1 MEDHV
6 LELKEITKTFP
17 GVKALDRMQ
26 FQLRRGSIHAL
37 IGENGA
43 GKSTLMKVISG
54 IYTPDS
60 GQILLDGAQIHVTS
74 PLDAERKGIS
84 IVHQELSVFNT
95 SSVAENIFTIH
106 APKNQLGMIDYKR
119 MYRDARQI
127 LDQYGFQDVGEKATM
142 RNLSVGR
149 QQIVEILR
157 AVKQNAKVL
166 ILDEPTSALT
176 EKETEVLMQIMRT
189 LHDGGVSIIYI
200 SHRLEEIFQ
209 ICDTVTIM
217 RDGQYIKTLQVSQ
230 TSKEELV
237 KYMVGRD
244 VVYQYGAGTSQIGEE
259 VLRLENVCYKNYVKD
274 VSLCLHAGEVLGLAG
289 LEGAGRTELL
299 ECIFGVHRP
308 ESGKLYLDG
317 KEVHIHSTGSAKRQ
331 KLAYI
336 TKDRKNKGLFLR
348 MSIAD
353 NMLAA
358 NVDRLTRH
366 GFMQFR
372 EGRQDAAEYREKFEI
387 KTPDVNKLVKQ
398 LSEQEVQLLQTEQC
412 EHVGREHDER
422 IFGQAE
428 NGGDRIESEHHVGGA
443 DGQEHDEHRGP
454 MLHTVLD
461 STQLFAVV
469 FIGDLDDLAQCV
481 NQRVLMVFLVLV
493 SPGDEFDGRD
503 DEERAE

>member
-127 LDQYGFQDVGEKATM
+127 LDQYGFQAVGEKATM
-142 RNLSVGR
+142 RTLSVGR

-217 RDGQYIKTLQVSQ
+217 RDGQYIGTWEA
-230 TSKEELV
+230 KELTTDMIIT
-237 KYMVGRD
+237 KMVGRELSNLYPPRSNTPGE
-244 VVYQYGAGTSQIGEE
+244 VVFE
-259 VLRLENVCYKNYVKD
+259 VKD
-274 VSLCLHAGEVLGLAG
+274 FTSINPKSFRHVNFNVRKGEILGVAG
-289 LEGAGRTELL
+289 LVGAQRTELMEGL
-299 ECIFGVHRP
+299 FGLRCHT
-308 ESGKLYLDG
+308 SGTITYKG
-317 KEVHIHSTGSAKRQ
+317 KELTINQPQDAIKNGIAMLTEDRRATGI
-331 KLAYI
+331 L
-336 TKDRKNKGLFLR
+336 GVL
-348 MSIAD
+348 SIAD
-353 NMLAA
+353 NVSIASLNKYLIGGIMLDDNKIEKLVQD
-358 NVDRLTRH
+358 NVAKLS
-366 GFMQFR
+366 
-372 EGRQDAAEYREKFEI
+372 I
-387 KTPDVNKLVKQ
+387 KTPSSKTQIQSLSGGNQQKVLIARWLANDPDVFIMDEPTRGIDVGAKYEIYCIIAEMAKQ
-398 LSEQEVQLLQTEQC
+398 GKSIIMISSEMSELI
-412 EHVGREHDER
+412 GMS
-422 IFGQAE
+422 
-428 NGGDRIESEHHVGGA
+428 DRI
-443 DGQEHDEHRGP
+443 
-454 MLHTVLD
+454 
-461 STQLFAVV
+461 
-469 FIGDLDDLAQCV
+469 
-481 NQRVLMVFLVLV
+481 MVMC
-493 SPGDEFDGRD
+493 DGRCTGFID
-503 DEERAE
+503 GDKANQENIMTLATQFE

>member
-26 FQLRRGSIHAL
+26 FQLCRGSIHAL

-331 KLAYI
+331 KVAYI

-358 NVDRLTRH
+358 NGDRLTRH

-372 EGRQDAAEYREKFEI
+372 EGRQDAAEYRKKFEI

-398 LSEQEVQLLQTEQC
+398 LSGGNQQKAIVAREIDKNPELLVAVQPTRGLDVGAIEYIHKQLVAQRDAGKAVLLVSLELDEVMD
-412 EHVGREHDER
+412 VP
-422 IFGQAE
+422 
-428 NGGDRIESEHHVGGA
+428 DRILVMYEGEIVGELDPKATTQEELGLYMAGA
-443 DGQEHDEHRGP
+443 KRDE
-454 MLHTVLD
+454 VK
-461 STQLFAVV
+461 A
-469 FIGDLDDLAQCV
+469 
-481 NQRVLMVFLVLV
+481 
-493 SPGDEFDGRD
+493 
-503 DEERAE
+503 

>member
-1 MEDHV
+1 MERISHMDMTKPAIEMREIVKKFGDFTANDHV
-6 LELKEITKTFP
+6 NLLVHKGE
-17 GVKALDRMQ
+17 V
-26 FQLRRGSIHAL
+26 HAIL
-37 IGENGA
+37 GENGA
-43 GKSTLMKVISG
+43 GKSTLMNVLYG
-54 IYTPDS
+54 LYQPTS
-60 GQILLDGAQIHVTS
+60 GQIFVGGKEEVIHS
-74 PLDAERKGIS
+74 PSRAIELGIGM
-84 IVHQELSVFNT
+84 VHQHFMLVQPFSVT
-95 SSVAENIFTIH
+95 ENII
-106 APKNQLGMIDYKR
+106 LGMEPMKGLTVDLKTARKR
-119 MYRDARQI
+119 VEEISKRYNMQVDPDAKI
-127 LDQYGFQDVGEKATM
+127 EDI
-142 RNLSVGR
+142 SVGM
-149 QQIVEILR
+149 QQRVEIL
-157 AVKQNAKVL
+157 KVLYRGADIL

-259 VLRLENVCYKNYVKD
+259 VLRLENVCYKNHVKD

-398 LSEQEVQLLQTEQC
+398 LSGGNQQKVLLSMWISRHPRILLIDEPTRGID
-412 EHVGREHDER
+412 VGTKVE
-422 IFGQAE
+422 IQK
-428 NGGDRIESEHHVGGA
+428 
-443 DGQEHDEHRGP
+443 
-454 MLHTVLD
+454 
-461 STQLFAVV
+461 
-469 FIGDLDDLAQCV
+469 
-481 NQRVLMVFLVLV
+481 LVLQLAAEGKSV
-493 SPGDEFDGRD
+493 TFISSEIDEMLRVCSRLVVMRD
-503 DEERAE
+503 RQVVGELRGSDLNQSSIMKTIAGGEQA

>member
-1 MEDHV
+1 
-6 LELKEITKTFP
+6 
-17 GVKALDRMQ
+17 
-26 FQLRRGSIHAL
+26 
-37 IGENGA
+37 
-43 GKSTLMKVISG
+43 
-54 IYTPDS
+54 
-60 GQILLDGAQIHVTS
+60 
-74 PLDAERKGIS
+74 
-84 IVHQELSVFNT
+84 
-95 SSVAENIFTIH
+95 
-106 APKNQLGMIDYKR
+106 MIDYKR

-127 LDQYGFQDVGEKATM
+127 LDLYGFQDVGEKATM

-398 LSEQEVQLLQTEQC
+398 LSGGNQQKVLLSMWISRHPRILLIDEQTR
-412 EHVGREHDER
+412 G
-422 IFGQAE
+422 
-428 NGGDRIESEHHVGGA
+428 NG
-443 DGQEHDEHRGP
+443 
-454 MLHTVLD
+454 D
-461 STQLFAVV
+461 STKESIHNLIRSYARQGMA
-469 FIGDLDDLAQCV
+469 
-481 NQRVLMVFLVLV
+481 VLMVSSDMPELIGASDRIVAMYEGRV
-493 SPGDEFDGRD
+493 SGELPLDQIS
-503 DEERAE
+503 EERIMALTSGMKIDTKEYAL

>member
-289 LEGAGRTELL
+289 LEGAGHTELL

-398 LSEQEVQLLQTEQC
+398 LSGGNQQKVLLSMWISRHPRILLIDEPTRGID
-412 EHVGREHDER
+412 VGTK
-422 IFGQAE
+422 
-428 NGGDRIESEHHVGGA
+428 ESIHNLIRSYARQGMA
-443 DGQEHDEHRGP
+443 
-454 MLHTVLD
+454 
-461 STQLFAVV
+461 
-469 FIGDLDDLAQCV
+469 
-481 NQRVLMVFLVLV
+481 VLMVSSDMPELIGASDRIVAMYEGRV
-493 SPGDEFDGRD
+493 SGELPLDQIS
-503 DEERAE
+503 EERIMALTSGMKIDTKEYAL